1 MTTVQ
6 NLKNETY
13 SGDLR
18 IDSLLDT
25 SADWN
30 YLLPARNTLYYTFAL
45 SSQLV
50 SAAPA
55 TPTAFNAQ
63 QKASA
68 VSILS
73 HAASLTGINFVE
85 VSSGA
90 TADIHFAACN
100 IPSAQTSGLAQIEA
114 SWSTS
119 SSNQLVSY
127 SADVYVYLDNVEHFS
142 ANNTP
147 TQGGQ
152 GYETLLH
159 EIGHALG
166 LGHPFDNLYTLPAS
180 QDNTNN
186 TVMSYTSAG
195 ADKSTF
201 QSYDVLALKWIY
213 GEDGLGGNY
222 GYNSTYGS
230 LLASTTMGSAGNDAL
245 RGTSANESFTGL
257 GGNDSIDGGAGR
269 DTAHYTGVRSSF
281 TVTQTA
287 SGLTVRDNVGGEGTD
302 TLQNIERV
310 QFSDKGIAFDIA
322 GNAGQVYRLYQAA
335 FNRTPDSGGL
345 GDWIYGMD
353 TGLSLLD
360 VSSGFFNSA
369 EFKSVYGQNPGN
381 EEVVTRFYQNVLH
394 RAPEQAGFDYWINQ
408 IESGLQTRTQ
418 VLTGFSESPEN
429 QAQLIG
435 ILSAGIEYTLHQV

>member
-45 SSQLV
+45 SSQLL

-63 QKASA
+63 QKAAA

-73 HAASLTGINFVE
+73 HASSLTGINFVE
-85 VSSGA
+85 VSSGF
-90 TADIHFAACN
+90 TADIHFGACD
-100 IPSAQTSGLAQIEA
+100 IPSALTSGLAQSEA
-114 SWSTS
+114 SWSI
-119 SSNQLVSY
+119 SSNNQLASY
-127 SADVYVYLDNVEHFS
+127 SADVYVYLDNFEHFS

-166 LGHPFDNLYTLPAS
+166 LGHPFDNLYTLPSS

-195 ADKSTF
+195 VDKSTF

-230 LLASTTMGSAGNDAL
+230 LLASTTMGSAGSDTL
-245 RGTSANESFTGL
+245 RGTSANEDFTGL
-257 GGNDSIDGGAGR
+257 GGNDFIDGGAGR
-269 DTAHYTGVRSSF
+269 DTALYSGVRSSY

-287 SGLTVRDNVGGEGTD
+287 TGLTVRDSVGSEGAD
-302 TLQNIERV
+302 TLQNIERLE
-310 QFSDKGIAFDIA
+310 FSDKGIAFDIT

-360 VSSGFFNSA
+360 VSSGFVNSA
-369 EFKSVYGQNPGN
+369 EFKSVYGQNPSN
-381 EEVVTRFYQNVLH
+381 AEVVTRFYQNVLH
-394 RAPEQAGFDYWINQ
+394 RAPEQAGYDYWINQ
-408 IESGLQTRTQ
+408 IESGLQTRIQ
-418 VLTGFSESPEN
+418 VLAGFSESPEN

-435 ILSAGIEYTLHQV
+435 ILSAGIEYTLHQA